1 MSEEGKS
8 RQADLLRVHGGEQHD
23 NLSLYAHSYIQLG
36 KNIFTQLRPSSP
48 DKTSARLFLFSNPPS
63 LVNTPWAPILTKPT
77 LSLGGTH

>member
-1 MSEEGKS
+1 MTIYLFMLI
-8 RQADLLRVHGGEQHD
+8 RTY
-23 NLSLYAHSYIQLG
+23 SLE